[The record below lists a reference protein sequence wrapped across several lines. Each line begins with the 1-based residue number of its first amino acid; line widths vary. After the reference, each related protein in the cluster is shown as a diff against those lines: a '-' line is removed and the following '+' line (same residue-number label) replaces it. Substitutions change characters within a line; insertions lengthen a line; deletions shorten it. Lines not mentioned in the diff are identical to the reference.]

1 MITSK
6 GKEIISRYLAGLTG
20 QWAGAMELGVGSTSA
35 ELGDTS
41 LEFPIVRAEVN
52 YLDYNPLTHRVTA
65 RATLSDEVAGS
76 FYEVAIFNQEDY
88 PDQSSGNQII
98 LDFSQEDTSYATLN
112 ANISS
117 SNARVG
123 SNGILV
129 SVPAASTGYVRGY
142 RPGLDLSNFS
152 GGDVINLAYF
162 YTDTAGAPTVTVR
175 FETTLEDYYEASF
188 TPTVDYNIET
198 FSRESMTTTGSPS
211 WSDVSGVYLLVTGE
225 SDILLDGI
233 MIEGTIN
240 TLDYGMVAREVLT
253 SPIIKTQFNEVE
265 VTFTLDIGF

>member
-6 GKEIISRYLAGLTG
+6 GEGILSRYLAGLTS
-20 QWAGAMELGVGSTSA
+20 QWAGAIELGVGSTA
-35 ELGDTS
+35 ATLGDTS
-41 LEFPIVRAEVN
+41 LEFPVVRAEVN
-52 YLDYNPLTHRVTA
+52 YLDYNPLTNRITA
-65 RATLSDEVAGS
+65 RATLGDEIAGS
-76 FYEVAIFNQEDY
+76 FYELAVFNQEDY
-88 PDQSSGNQII
+88 PDQSSGNQLI
-98 LDFSQEDTSYATLN
+98 LDFSQEDTGYSTLN
-112 ANISS
+112 ASVS
-117 SNARVG
+117 TSNARVG
-123 SNGILV
+123 SSGTLI
-129 SVPAASTGYVRGY
+129 SVPASSTGYVRGY

-162 YTDTAGAPTVTVR
+162 YTATAGAPTVTVR

-198 FSRESMTTTGSPS
+198 FSRESMTTTGNPS

-240 TLDYGMVAREVLT
+240 VLDYGMVAREVLT

-265 VTFTLDIGF
+265 VSFTLDIGF